1 MFVLAVAPLELVTEI
16 ERRKPKHKAYVVAA
30 EAALARSTKSED
42 LGYISSSER
51 PTTCKS

>member
-30 EAALARSTKSED
+30 EAALARSTKSD